1 MNLSELKGTQTI
13 SGRKINDVK
22 TTICSINKK
31 LQAFESIT
39 IMSGKKID
47 FSAKKITISTRRFED
62 SNTLFRI
69 YKEGS
74 IVVEKQNDELKIS
87 WTVKLE
93 TLYALAFS
101 IGVVSLIF
109 SSFII
114 EFPFALFIG
123 VVVCLAVLF
132 MGIIIIMQAMDELI
146 STSALEK

>member
-1 MNLSELKGTQTI
+1 MNLSELKGIQTI

-22 TTICSINKK
+22 TTISSINKK
-31 LQAFESIT
+31 LQTIELIT
-39 IMSGKKID
+39 IISGNKIE
-47 FSAKKITISTRRFED
+47 FSSKKITISTRRFED

-74 IVVEKQNDELKIS
+74 IVVEKQNEELKIS

-101 IGVVSLIF
+101 IGIVSLIF
-109 SSFII
+109 SSFVI

-123 VVVCLAVLF
+123 VAVSIAVLF

-146 STSALEK
+146 STSAFEK

>member
-1 MNLSELKGTQTI
+1 MI
-13 SGRKINDVK
+13 SGRKTNDVK
-22 TTICSINKK
+22 TTISSINKK

-39 IMSGKKID
+39 MMTGNKVD

-74 IVVEKQNDELKIS
+74 IVVEKQNEELKIS

-93 TLYALAFS
+93 TLYALVFS

-109 SSFII
+109 SSFVI

-132 MGIIIIMQAMDELI
+132 MGIIIIMQAMDEII
-146 STSALEK
+146 STSAYKK